1 MISFVIMPFKPDQDH
16 SINLAQASIITKA
29 YRDANINPIIGGF
42 FGKDAIQAILNQ
54 TDCVGLKFYF
64 AIENGKSYKSVL
76 CVAYIGAIPKTE
88 DEVFSEWSSF
98 NVACFYSVWSNE
110 RGYGRKIIQS
120 SINHIRWNRPYITN
134 AVTFSPKTD
143 MAKNFHLA
151 NGAKLYR
158 ENEDSYNFEYT
169 L

>member
-1 MISFVIMPFKPDQDH
+1 MDQLNIINQYGPDCSWIIGQDPVRPHIEPWRRVCSNREVFVIED
-16 SINLAQASIITKA
+16 
-29 YRDANINPIIGGF
+29 
-42 FGKDAIQAILNQ
+42 
-54 TDCVGLKFYF
+54 
-64 AIENGKSYKSVL
+64 GKSYKSVL
-76 CVAYIGAIPKTE
+76 CVAYIGTIPKTE
-88 DEVFSEWSSF
+88 DEVFSEWTSF

>member
-1 MISFVIMPFKPDQDH
+1 MEQLSIMNTSLSHPS
-16 SINLAQASIITKA
+16 SILLADPVRPHIPPVQRIA
-29 YRDANINPIIGGF
+29 ANREVFYIH
-42 FGKDAIQAILNQ
+42 DSSCDLNDYDLPSTQ
-54 TDCVGLKFYF
+54 V
-64 AIENGKSYKSVL
+64 KSVL

-88 DEVFSEWSSF
+88 EEVFSEWSSF

-143 MAKNFHLA
+143 MAKNFHFA